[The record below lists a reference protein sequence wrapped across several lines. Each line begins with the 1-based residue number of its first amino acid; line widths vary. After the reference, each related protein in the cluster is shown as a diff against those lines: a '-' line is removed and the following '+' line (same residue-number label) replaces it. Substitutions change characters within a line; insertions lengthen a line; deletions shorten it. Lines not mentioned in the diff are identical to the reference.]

1 MLSFM
6 MLAFCYFLTAVCL
19 LFTILPLSSS
29 EAWWV
34 RATDFPRLQVAI
46 FALSA
51 LAGLWLFG
59 DVAGTPDMLLALA
72 LLIAVAYHA
81 AMMAP
86 YTALWPVELQAA
98 ERIEPGAAIKLMV
111 VNVLMDNRE
120 TGRLF
125 AMIDEQQPDVLLA
138 VETDQ
143 WWCDQLDAITADF
156 PFKLSHPLAN
166 TYGMF
171 FCSRLELIR
180 PEIRFLLKP
189 DIPSIRTGIR
199 LDGGKALTF
208 YAVHPEPP
216 SPTEADTAL
225 PRDGELIMVAKDIV
239 GHGRHSI
246 VAGDLND
253 VAWSHTSRQFRRLGR
268 MLDPRVGRGLFSTF
282 HAQYWPCRWPL
293 DHVFASDDF
302 VLQGIERLDAF
313 GSDHFPIV
321 VTLGLSPSATREQI
335 APEADDED
343 EAEARDKLERSR
355 LEVERPQSQEHVPL
369 GRPTP
374 SI

>member
-1 MLSFM
+1 
-6 MLAFCYFLTAVCL
+6 
-19 LFTILPLSSS
+19 
-29 EAWWV
+29 
-34 RATDFPRLQVAI
+34 
-46 FALSA
+46 
-51 LAGLWLFG
+51 
-59 DVAGTPDMLLALA
+59 MLLALA

-81 AMMAP
+81 AMVAP

-138 VETDQ
+138 VETDH

-355 LEVERPQSQEHVPL
+355 LEVERPQSQEHVPQS
-369 GRPTP
+369 RPSP